1 MVAHG
6 TAADLAHDDWGVAF
20 CRGVDVAFFREPT
33 AAADSAPV
41 RLLERYGPDTHLAI
55 SHIRHAT
62 WGAVQLSNTQ
72 PFVRAL
78 GGTAHVFAH
87 NGYLTGIDSSHL
99 FGLGSDQ
106 PIGETDS
113 ERAFCALLKR
123 MRGLWCSTGVP
134 ALQARM
140 SLLTDF
146 AADLRTLGTA
156 NFLYADSVV
165 SQRSS
170 EEGELI

>member
-1 MVAHG
+1 M
-6 TAADLAHDDWGVAF
+6 TKI
-20 CRGVDVAFFREPT
+20 
-33 AAADSAPV
+33 SAK
-41 RLLERYGPDTHLAI
+41 A
-55 SHIRHAT
+55 RHALP
-62 WGAVQLSNTQ
+62 AIEFAFPAQRKEPLQNAS
-72 PFVRAL
+72 FVRAH

-113 ERAFCALLKR
+113 ERAFCSLLKR

-146 AADLRTLGTA
+146 AADLRTLDTA

-165 SQRSS
+165 SQCSS
-170 EEGELI
+170 DESELI